1 MDILRIPPF
10 DYNDR
15 GPINEK
21 KMTEKRAVFQNLKE
35 EHELMAG
42 VFANEAVQFVID
54 GEYDAFLS
62 KSLIALREKNGIKVQ
77 SKRSKR
83 KCPSP
88 PPPPPSLCI

>member
-1 MDILRIPPF
+1 MDILNIPPF

-21 KMTEKRAVFQNLKE
+21 KMTEKQAVFQNLKE

-42 VFANEAVQFVID
+42 LFANEAVRFVND

-62 KSLIALREKNGIKVQ
+62 KSIIALREKSCIKVK
-77 SKRSKR
+77 SKSKR

-88 PPPPPSLCI
+88 PLPLHMI